1 MRGLELSRRFYF
13 DAVRPV
19 VEHNFSEMEHAAAL
33 IGHGSEV
40 LGFDDERSRDH
51 QWGPRVQLFLRDL
64 DEAKELR
71 ETLADQLPTSFAG
84 FSTHFGPTEE
94 AGTVAIAELDV
105 GPVNHGVETLL
116 LGDYVRAE
124 LGVDPLQGFDV
135 ADWLATPAQR
145 LLEFTSGE
153 VFSDPVGELTA
164 LRDKLGWYPHD
175 VWLLVMAGQ
184 WRRVAQLE
192 HFVGRT
198 GSRGDD
204 VGSRVIAASL
214 VRDLMRLA
222 LLQERRYPPYWK
234 WLGPAYAELGR
245 PEEEALARTLAA
257 GDWQAREAGLVEA
270 YEAVA
275 RRHNE
280 LGVTEALDPTVRAF
294 WGRPFQVLF
303 ADRFV
308 DSLRA
313 AITDPEVRVIDHEA
327 GPVDAVSDNTDF
339 LDLPRCFRKLA
350 DRYDRP

>member
-13 DAVRPV
+13 DAVRPI
-19 VEHNFSEMEHAAAL
+19 VERAFGGLEHTAAL

-40 LGFDDERSRDH
+40 LGFDDERSQDH

-64 DEAKELR
+64 NAAKDLK
-71 ETLADQLPTSFAG
+71 ETLAHELPTSFAG

-94 AGTVAIAELDV
+94 AGTVAIADIHV
-105 GPVNHGVETLL
+105 GPVNHAVETLL

-124 LGVDPLQGFDV
+124 LGVNPLEGFEV
-135 ADWLATPAQR
+135 PDWLATPTQR

-153 VFSDPVGELTA
+153 VFCDPIGELTQ
-164 LRDKLGWYPHD
+164 LRERLAWYPHD
-175 VWLLVMAGQ
+175 VWLLVMAAQ
-184 WRRVAQLE
+184 WRRVGQLE

-204 VGSRVIAASL
+204 LGSRVIAAWL

-234 WLGPAYAELGR
+234 WLGSAYAQLNR
-245 PEEEALARTLAA
+245 PEAEALAGTLAA
-257 GDWQAREAGLVEA
+257 GDWQAREAALVEA

-275 RRHNE
+275 GRHNE
-280 LGVTEALDPTVRAF
+280 LGVTEPVDPNVRAF

-308 DSLRA
+308 DSLRG
-313 AITDPEVRVIDHEA
+313 AITDPAVRAIDHEA
-327 GPVDAVSDNTDF
+327 GSVDAISDNTDF
-339 LDLPRCFRKLA
+339 LDLPRCFRELT
-350 DRYDRP
+350 DLYDRA

>member
-1 MRGLELSRRFYF
+1 
-13 DAVRPV
+13 
-19 VEHNFSEMEHAAAL
+19 
-33 IGHGSEV
+33 
-40 LGFDDERSRDH
+40 
-51 QWGPRVQLFLRDL
+51 
-64 DEAKELR
+64 
-71 ETLADQLPTSFAG
+71 
-84 FSTHFGPTEE
+84 
-94 AGTVAIAELDV
+94 
-105 GPVNHGVETLL
+105 
-116 LGDYVRAE
+116 
-124 LGVDPLQGFDV
+124 VDPLQGFDV
-135 ADWLATPAQR
+135 ADWLATPTQR

-153 VFSDPVGELTA
+153 VFSDPVGELTQ
-164 LRDKLGWYPHD
+164 LRDKLSWYPHD

-204 VGSRVIAASL
+204 LGSRMIAACL

-234 WLGPAYAELGR
+234 WLGSAYAELGR
-245 PEEEALARTLAA
+245 PEEEALTRALAA
-257 GDWQAREAGLVEA
+257 GDWQTREAGLVEA

-275 RRHNE
+275 RRHNA
-280 LGVTEALDPTVRAF
+280 LAVTEAVDPTVRPF

-313 AITDPEVRVIDHEA
+313 AITDPEVRAIDHEA

-339 LDLPRCFRKLA
+339 LDLPRCFRELT
-350 DRYDRP
+350 DLYDRP

>member
-19 VEHNFSEMEHAAAL
+19 VEHDFGDMEHAAAL

-40 LGFDDERSRDH
+40 LGFDDDRSRDH

-71 ETLADQLPTSFAG
+71 QTLAEQLPTSFAG

-94 AGTVAIAELDV
+94 VGTVVLTELDV

-116 LGDYVRAE
+116 LGDYVHAE
-124 LGVDPLQGFDV
+124 LGVDPLQRFAV

-164 LRDKLGWYPHD
+164 LRDKLSWYPHD

-184 WRRVAQLE
+184 WRRIAQLE

-204 VGSRVIAASL
+204 LGSRVIAACL

-234 WLGPAYAELGR
+234 WLGSAYTKCDR
-245 PEEEALARTLAA
+245 PEEAALAQALAA
-257 GDWQAREAGLVEA
+257 GDWQEREAALVEA

-275 RRHNE
+275 RRHNQ
-280 LGVTEALDPTVRAF
+280 LDVTEAVDPAVRPF

-313 AITDPEVRVIDHEA
+313 AITDPEVRAVDHEA

-339 LDLPRCFRKLA
+339 LDLPRCFRELT
-350 DRYDRP
+350 DLYDRP